1 MIDDVLDFYRDDSNT
16 RMSDELFEAYLRGD
30 DVNCDDGER
39 VSSQDDDEEA
49 EESIQSHYTGTDKAS
64 ASKFTTSTKDSH
76 KTGKKL
82 KTYEPLRDEGKVYKY
97 EDDPKKYMRIRK
109 YSLVYEG
116 KYRIERVLGES
127 D

>member
-1 MIDDVLDFYRDDSNT
+1 MMDDVLDFYKDDINT

-30 DVNCDDGER
+30 DANCDDDER
-39 VSSQDDDEEA
+39 VSSQDDDEA
-49 EESIQSHYTGTDKAS
+49 EESSKSQYTGTDKAS

-76 KTGKKL
+76 KIGKKL

-109 YSLVYEG
+109 YSLVYVG
-116 KYRIERVLGES
+116 KYRIERVQGES